1 MTLPDPCQIK
11 QGETLAALKLV
22 LSEIYVPAGGWVIQP
37 QILSVKMVCERLFKD
52 CGRSPY
58 ATVSLQGQHWFH
70 LNLSSYATVSLQGRH
85 WFHLNLSSS
94 QFYALWCLLPHIFV
108 LSVYSFLIS
117 CPKAVNLWTSFINAV
132 LCSISSREW
141 IRVESFEGKC
151 NMGLFVSWP
160 YSVNISSRHSTAL
173 VRAWL
178 KWTK

>member
-58 ATVSLQGQHWFH
+58 ATVSLQGQ
-70 LNLSSYATVSLQGRH
+70 H